1 MKIYCEVNDENC
13 RKAASIVMKHFQDR
27 EFLQRL
33 ENVSSFNYTTDS
45 SQVVAQRLAK
55 IMSHLE
61 IKIVPYKSM
70 NPWSK
75 AIGYAEG
82 NTIFV
87 NTRKLHLSFIDRVE
101 NIFHEASHLC
111 NYSHDGNRVTQ
122 FNLRTVPYLS
132 ASIFARYVQEL
143 YG

>member
-1 MKIYCEVNDENC
+1 MKIYCEVNDLNT
-13 RKAASIVMKHFQDR
+13 RLAASIVMRHYRDEQ
-27 EFLQRL
+27 FLSRL
-33 ENVSSFNYTTDS
+33 KNVTNFNYTTDS
-45 SQVVAQRLAK
+45 SRVVAQRLST
-55 IMSHLE
+55 IMDHLE
-61 IKIVPYKSM
+61 IKIKPYKSI
-70 NPWSK
+70 NPFSR

-87 NTRKLHLSFIDRVE
+87 NTRKLHLSHIDRIE
-101 NIFHEASHLC
+101 NIYHEATHLC

-132 ASIFARYVQEL
+132 ASIFARYIQEL